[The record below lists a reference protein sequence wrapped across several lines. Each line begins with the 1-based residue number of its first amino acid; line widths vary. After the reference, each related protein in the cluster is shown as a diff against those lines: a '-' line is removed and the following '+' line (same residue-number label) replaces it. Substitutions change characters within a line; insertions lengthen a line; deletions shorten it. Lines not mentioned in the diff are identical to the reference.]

1 MQKLLRQ
8 NHHIVL
14 LLTCFSPSSIYLFRY
29 AEVCNPGYTFNDKIV
44 SSGTSHFTQVVWKKS
59 TKLGM
64 AKAVR
69 MQNGLRCTYVV
80 ARYGPGGNEGPGF
93 AENVEKGNFVEKVQC
108 RKVLSRLV
116 TFETR
121 NTDKVKM
128 VEKEKQLARLDFL
141 KELKV

>member
-1 MQKLLRQ
+1 M
-8 NHHIVL
+8 
-14 LLTCFSPSSIYLFRY
+14 
-29 AEVCNPGYTFNDKIV
+29 
-44 SSGTSHFTQVVWKKS
+44 VWKKS

-80 ARYGPGGNEGPGF
+80 ARYAPGGNEGAEFG
-93 AENVEKGNFVEKVQC
+93 ENVEMGDFMEKVQC

-141 KELKV
+141 KELKVSFCSLLLFYS

>member
-1 MQKLLRQ
+1 
-8 NHHIVL
+8 
-14 LLTCFSPSSIYLFRY
+14 
-29 AEVCNPGYTFNDKIV
+29 
-44 SSGTSHFTQVVWKKS
+44 
-59 TKLGM
+59 M

-80 ARYGPGGNEGPGF
+80 ARYAPGGNEGPGF
-93 AENVEKGNFVEKVQC
+93 ADNVKMGSFMEKVQC

-141 KELKV
+141 KELKVRFILFLSCKRFKYS